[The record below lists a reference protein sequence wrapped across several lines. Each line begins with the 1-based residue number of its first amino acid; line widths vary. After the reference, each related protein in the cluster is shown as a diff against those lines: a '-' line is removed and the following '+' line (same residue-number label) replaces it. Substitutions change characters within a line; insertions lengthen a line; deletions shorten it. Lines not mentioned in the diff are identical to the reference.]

1 MGLLEKSGFVG
12 EGRFRKRII
21 PHEGLAGSLRPRRV
35 QKRSRGHDPGIG
47 WEMLAPF
54 GDPMAP
60 GDSCPGLVWV
70 APQGCFCVQKVVTG
84 MSGLPFY

>member
-12 EGRFRKRII
+12 EGRFWKRII

-60 GDSCPGLVWV
+60 GDSCPGLAWV